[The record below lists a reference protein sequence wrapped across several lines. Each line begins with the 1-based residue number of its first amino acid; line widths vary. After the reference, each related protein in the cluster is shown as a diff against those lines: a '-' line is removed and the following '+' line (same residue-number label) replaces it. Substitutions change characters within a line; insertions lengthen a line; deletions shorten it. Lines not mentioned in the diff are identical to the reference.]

1 MRYEKYSWMPL
12 KEYYKTWFIGF
23 PLRFQHFYI
32 SLENANGIHLMDD
45 VIYQGKKCF
54 VNNGIRYDENGKRL
68 WDILEKEW
76 NPDGTRNHYLAKD
89 YELTKVKNWRTFK
102 NSCLSHYRW
111 YMTYWYQI
119 QVRELME
126 NRKNGKLY

>member
-1 MRYEKYSWMPL
+1 MRYEKYSHIPL
-12 KEYYKTWFIGF
+12 KEYYKTWFIGW
-23 PLRFQHFYI
+23 PLRFRHLFI
-32 SLENANGIHLMDD
+32 SLENACGIHLMDY

-54 VNNGIRYDENGKRL
+54 VNNGIHYNENGERL
-68 WDILEKEW
+68 WDILEIEW
-76 NPDGTRNHYLAKD
+76 NPDGTRNHYFATD
-89 YELTKVKNWRTFK
+89 AELTKVKNWSTFK

-126 NRKNGKLY
+126 GKYDRLY